1 MSNKNYLV
9 KGGENKYFY
18 LKELFKN
25 SERKETMSAGN
36 GFINNEQR
44 KAFGLIAD
52 RKFDEAENLIRSKSE
67 IVEKDIEEMVKRKF
81 GVDVLD
87 SLIKVKEKE
96 LEELEDKRVKIAGTT
111 SGASYFG
118 YNSKLQKEKD
128 KMISLYNLDLRDI
141 KTLRSDSIAK
151 IWASSLTTEALHII
165 EKINDVVKESYKKID
180 EVKPQIV
187 RELKEIN
194 KKSLNE

>member
-18 LKELFKN
+18 LKELLKN